1 MYGQV
6 NEIDLVAEG
15 DHFYMIVT
23 GTEEIAFFNT
33 LKRDKPRRIKIKGT
47 AGRVSIDGKYFI
59 YAEGNDW
66 CEGIND
72 LKKNTK
78 PKIEALKFSK
88 SELESFVAKS

>member
-6 NEIDLVAEG
+6 NDIDL
-15 DHFYMIVT
+15 IVDDKNICIILI
-23 GTEEIAFFNT
+23 GTEEVAFYNT
-33 LKRDKPRRIKIKGT
+33 EKKEKTKRIKVKGT
-47 AGRVSIDGKYFI
+47 AGRISLDSKYFI

-78 PKIEALKFSK
+78 PKIEAVKFSQSEFQSLLSK
-88 SELESFVAKS
+88 S